1 MHKRARPVD
10 HPHCHVG
17 TVTHESL
24 QQDAELLD
32 ELCQKFSGLEPSHL
46 QQDPTQNVSKMQMIV
61 HPCSLTVVWK
71 VFVLPFELTA
81 LRGQS
86 RTKKLFFWIIISRI
100 VASPMQ
106 PLFCL
111 LIIRFNCPG
120 ALSGFFSA
128 WINALMALAPGRRP
142 VNKHPVW
149 AHKKA
154 YSCSHAA
161 FPFPT

>member
-1 MHKRARPVD
+1 MCTD
-10 HPHCHVG
+10 TG
-17 TVTHESL
+17 ESSMSRL
-24 QQDAELLD
+24 RRSVMSLSSFCNREII
-32 ELCQKFSGLEPSHL
+32 F
-46 QQDPTQNVSKMQMIV
+46 NVSLGEETCSLDPKYDLSSIFV
-61 HPCSLTVVWK
+61 HPCSLPIIWK

-86 RTKKLFFWIIISRI
+86 RTEKLFLRI
-100 VASPMQ
+100 VASPMGL
-106 PLFCL
+106 LFCL
-111 LIIRFNCPG
+111 LIIRFNCAG

-142 VNKHPVW
+142 VIKHPVW